1 MKQKDLESRAIEFKG
16 NDYILVK
23 DRLQFFNEKYENG
36 SVRTE
41 VILSDGKRVEVKASV
56 FPDVKNLER
65 TFVGHSQ
72 AVVGEGYINKTSAL
86 ENAET
91 SAVGRALAFMGIG
104 IIDSVASADEMNK
117 AGVAKTNGVPNKLL
131 KKKFRKEEEDT
142 DEEETEDDSDD
153 SDDEEDKEEEP
164 VKLKARDLSMI
175 KPITQLLKNAVT
187 KDELEAARSAAKA
200 AKKSLSN
207 EQINYLSTLFEETE
221 KRLEDEE

>member
-1 MKQKDLESRAIEFKG
+1 MKQKELESRAIEFKG

-36 SVRTE
+36 SIRTE
-41 VILSDGKRVEVKASV
+41 IALSDGKRVEVKAV
-56 FPDVKNLER
+56 VIPDVKNLER

-104 IIDSVASADEMNK
+104 IIDSVASADEMEK
-117 AGVAKTNGVPNKLL
+117 AGVKKTHGVPNKLL
-131 KKKFRKEEEDT
+131 KKKFREEEDNEET
-142 DEEETEDDSDD
+142 DEDDDD
-153 SDDEEDKEEEP
+153 SDDEEEEDDEVKE

-187 KDELEAARSAAKA
+187 KDELEAARRAAKA
-200 AKKSLSN
+200 AKKSLSK
-207 EQINYLSTLFEETE
+207 EQINYLSNLFEETE
-221 KRLEDEE
+221 NRLNEEE